1 MNNKKILVIGAGISG
16 CVAARLL
23 AEEGYIVDIIEKRNH
38 VAGNC
43 YDYYTEDG
51 ILIHKYGPHLFH
63 TNNEDVFNFLS
74 NFTKWIK
81 YEHKVKALY
90 DNKYLT
96 LPVNKETK
104 EIVGEE
110 NVLDIFFKPYTK
122 KMWGIELEEINPS
135 IINRVPIRDDM
146 NEKYFP
152 NDEYQFLPEEGY
164 TVMCEKIIE
173 HENINLKLNKDY
185 DSSENLNYKHI
196 FSCMPI
202 DVFYNS
208 VYGDLP
214 YRSIKFHNKI
224 EIGTK
229 SDFVT
234 VNYTDDGPFTRWT
247 EWKNLPYKNKE
258 LSTTFITY
266 EEPCDYLENKK
277 ERYYPINDLKGK
289 NRELYNKYKE
299 LSKQASNVTHLGRL
313 GLYSYLDMHQA
324 VNSCMISVKKFI
336 NENK

>member
-110 NVLDIFFKPYTK
+110 KCFRYIFQTIY
-122 KMWGIELEEINPS
+122 
-135 IINRVPIRDDM
+135 
-146 NEKYFP
+146 
-152 NDEYQFLPEEGY
+152 
-164 TVMCEKIIE
+164 
-173 HENINLKLNKDY
+173 
-185 DSSENLNYKHI
+185 
-196 FSCMPI
+196 
-202 DVFYNS
+202 
-208 VYGDLP
+208 
-214 YRSIKFHNKI
+214 
-224 EIGTK
+224 
-229 SDFVT
+229 
-234 VNYTDDGPFTRWT
+234 
-247 EWKNLPYKNKE
+247 
-258 LSTTFITY
+258 
-266 EEPCDYLENKK
+266 
-277 ERYYPINDLKGK
+277 
-289 NRELYNKYKE
+289 
-299 LSKQASNVTHLGRL
+299 
-313 GLYSYLDMHQA
+313 
-324 VNSCMISVKKFI
+324 
-336 NENK
+336 